1 LSVSECLRAFRSLV
15 KYIPWMKFFVIALL
29 VFCPFFAHS
38 LDKKDTTYW
47 NKGGISS
54 LTFSQVSLTNWA
66 AGGDNSTSF
75 NGHIHVFS
83 DYVKGPA
90 IYENTLELGYGLLKQ
105 AGRGFIK
112 SDDKISYTSKY
123 GRRLSS
129 TNSHWYWTTNVN
141 FRSQFAG
148 GYNRNQIDIKISDWL
163 SPGYVFLSIGI
174 DYKPSKNFWV
184 AWAPLSAKITIV
196 NDKSLSDKG
205 AFGVEPGKNTRS
217 EVGSYITTVLKT
229 HILENINFE
238 SKLQL
243 FSDYQEDP
251 HKLDVNWETTFVL
264 KVNSFI
270 TTNIL
275 NQLIYDSDIDI
286 PTYDD
291 QGEIIAEGPKVQF
304 KNIFGVGLTYKF
316 GHKRRKNIVLP

>member
-1 LSVSECLRAFRSLV
+1 MKIIVTAFLF
-15 KYIPWMKFFVIALL
+15 IFPLL
-29 VFCPFFAHS
+29 AYS
-38 LDKKDTTYW
+38 SNTADTTYW
-47 NKGGISS
+47 NIGGISS

-66 AGGDNSTSF
+66 AGGDNSTS
-75 NGHIHVFS
+75 GHGLFHMFA
-83 DYVKGPA
+83 DHVKGPA
-90 IYENTLELGYGLLKQ
+90 IYENTLELGYGLIKQ
-105 AGRGFIK
+105 GDGGFRK
-112 SDDKISYTSKY
+112 ADDKISYNSKY

-129 TNSHWYWTTNVN
+129 KNKNWYWTTSIN

-148 GYNRNQIDIKISDWL
+148 GYNTKDLDTKISDWL
-163 SPGYVFLSIGI
+163 SPAYIFVSIGI

-184 AWAPLSAKITIV
+184 AWAPVTAKITIV
-196 NDKSLSDKG
+196 NNKDLSDRG
-205 AFGVEPGKNTRS
+205 AFGVEPGKNHRS
-217 EVGSYITTVLKT
+217 EIGSYITTVLKT

-243 FSDYQEDP
+243 FSDYKQDP
-251 HKLDVNWETTFVL
+251 EKLDVNWETTFVL

-316 GHKRRKNIVLP
+316 GHKRRKNII